1 MPQAI
6 TPSLSEFQQLARRGN
21 LIPLVAELVAD
32 SETPI
37 SAFAKIQD
45 AGDCFLFESAETNEQ
60 LGRFSFIGYD
70 PIVRFQS
77 TGSNI
82 SIMES
87 GKERRFQSKTNPLGE
102 LQSVMSRFRFVPDS
116 RIPHFVGGAFGYIG
130 FDVVPFLEPTVP
142 LHPDNDLQLP
152 DMIFVIAR
160 VLIVFDHRFRRLR
173 VIVNALVENEAS
185 VDTAYE
191 TANETLQAAL
201 ARLSRVAA
209 LRPIFAAPLQE
220 LPAAESNTTR
230 AEYETMVQQARE
242 LISAGDIFQVVL
254 SQRFAA
260 DFALPP
266 LDLYRCL
273 RFGNP
278 SPYMFLLKFEGEFT
292 AVGSSPEMHVRVR
305 DRLTEIR
312 PIAGTRPRGRDV
324 EEDDRLAEE
333 LLADPKERAEHVML
347 IDLGR
352 NDVGRVAHCGT
363 VRVTEQMVI
372 ERYSHVMHIVS
383 HVTGQLADNQT
394 AFDAMTATFPA
405 GTVSGAPKVRA
416 MQIIGELE
424 KSRRG
429 FYSGVVGYFGF
440 DGSLDSCIA
449 LRSIVLKNKKAY
461 LQTGAGIVADS
472 DPAREYDECVNKAKA
487 MLEAIGRAYRT
498 ED

>member
-1 MPQAI
+1 
-6 TPSLSEFQQLARRGN
+6 
-21 LIPLVAELVAD
+21 
-32 SETPI
+32 
-37 SAFAKIQD
+37 
-45 AGDCFLFESAETNEQ
+45 
-60 LGRFSFIGYD
+60 
-70 PIVRFQS
+70 
-77 TGSNI
+77 
-82 SIMES
+82 
-87 GKERRFQSKTNPLGE
+87 
-102 LQSVMSRFRFVPDS
+102 
-116 RIPHFVGGAFGYIG
+116 
-130 FDVVPFLEPTVP
+130 
-142 LHPDNDLQLP
+142 
-152 DMIFVIAR
+152 MIFVIAR

-173 VIVNALVENEAS
+173 LIVNALVEEEAKVS
-185 VDTAYE
+185 DAYKA
-191 TANETLQAAL
+191 ANETLQSAL
-201 ARLSRVAA
+201 ARLSQVAS
-209 LRPIFAAPLQE
+209 LRPISAAPLQE
-220 LPAAESNTTR
+220 LPLAESNTTR
-230 AEYETMVQQARE
+230 GEYEAMVTQARE

-254 SQRFAA
+254 SQRFATN
-260 DFALPP
+260 FALPP

-278 SPYMFLLKFEGEFT
+278 SPYMFLLKFDGEFT

-312 PIAGTRPRGRDV
+312 PIAGTRPRGRDL

-352 NDVGRVAHCGT
+352 NDVGRVADCGS

-383 HVTGQLADNQT
+383 HVTGQLAANQT
-394 AFDAMTATFPA
+394 AFDAMRATFPA
-405 GTVSGAPKVRA
+405 GTVSGAPKIRA

-449 LRSIVLKNKKAY
+449 LRSIVLKNNKAY

-487 MLEAIGRAYRT
+487 MLEAIGRTYRM
-498 ED
+498 EQ